1 MCPRSTTSGWESY
14 FRQAAIHFQKGVK
27 RVSEEATLKIDKE
40 TLDELQK
47 LAEEGETMDHLVR
60 RLIETAR
67 GIQRIAE
74 DLDKLIEAE
83 ETGRFDAV

>member
-14 FRQAAIHFQKGVK
+14 FRQAAIHFLKGVN

-40 TLDELQK
+40 TLEELQK
-47 LAEEGETMDHLVR
+47 LAEEGETMDQLVH
-60 RLIETAR
+60 RLIETVR